1 MSTKYQSVKVNFIMN
16 FILTISNFIFPLVTF
31 PYASRVLGASGVG
44 TVTFASSIISYFSM
58 IGMLGIPTYAIR
70 ACAKIRDDQ
79 KKLSKTVQE
88 IMLLN
93 LIVMAIAL
101 LALVVAV
108 LSIDRLYQE
117 RFLYLVLGAT
127 LIFNVL
133 GVDWLYRAL
142 EQYSYITIRSIIFKC
157 LALVMLLVMV
167 KSTDD
172 YVLYGAISV
181 FASVG
186 SNLLNFI
193 NLRKFVSLKPTEKL
207 NLWPHLKPSL
217 TFFLLSVSA
226 TIYLSVDT
234 TILGFMAGDIE
245 VGYYSAAV
253 KLKQILVG
261 VVTSLGAVLLPRLSN
276 YYEQG
281 QHDAFKNLVQK
292 AINFVLVVS
301 VPMMVYFILLARDS
315 ILFLS
320 GEGFLP
326 AVLPMQLIMPTILF
340 IGLSNLMGFQLLVPT
355 NREIL
360 VVYSTIIGAIVDL
373 ILNMLLIPVMGAGGT
388 ALAGSVAELSVA
400 VVQVYF
406 LREII
411 PNLLRKSSVYQAVI
425 AVALSAGSVLLFK
438 QVIVLSPFFNLLCT
452 GLLFFGSYGLIL
464 LLLGESFTQSVCQSL
479 FTKIKFRSIGK

>member
-1 MSTKYQSVKVNFIMN
+1 MANKYQSVKLNFIMN

-31 PYASRVLGASGVG
+31 PYASRVLGASGIG
-44 TVTFASSIISYFSM
+44 SVTFATSIISYFSM
-58 IGMLGIPTYAIR
+58 VGMLGIPTYAIR

-79 KKLSKTVQE
+79 QKLEKTVQE

-93 LIVMAIAL
+93 LLVMSFAI

-108 LSIDRLYQE
+108 LSVDRLNQE
-117 RFLYLVLGAT
+117 KLLYLVLGAT
-127 LIFNVL
+127 LLFNVL

-142 EQYSYITIRSIIFKC
+142 ERYSYITIRSIAFKFIG
-157 LALVMLLVMV
+157 LILLLLLV
-167 KSTDD
+167 KTTDD
-172 YVLYGAISV
+172 YVLYAGISV

-193 NLRKFVSLKPTEKL
+193 NLRKIVSLKPQEKL
-207 NLWPHLKPSL
+207 DLRPHIKPSL

-234 TILGFMAGDIE
+234 TLLGFMSGDVE

-281 QHDAFKNLVQK
+281 KHAEFKSLVQK
-292 AINFVLVVS
+292 AINFVFVISL
-301 VPMMVYFILLARDS
+301 PMMVYFIIMAKES

-326 AVLPMQLIMPTILF
+326 AVLSMQLIMPTILF

-360 VVYSTIIGAIVDL
+360 VVYSTIVGAIVDL
-373 ILNMLLIPVMGAGGT
+373 VLNLILIPSWGASGT
-388 ALAGSVAELSVA
+388 AFSGSMAELSVA
-400 VVQVYF
+400 LVQIFF
-406 LREII
+406 LRDLILEM
-411 PNLLRKSSVYQAVI
+411 LRKSSLVKASLMTALAGLVI
-425 AVALSAGSVLLFK
+425 LVCKSFLP
-438 QVIVLSPFFNLLCT
+438 LSPFFSLVVT
-452 GLLFFGSYGLIL
+452 GLLFFGLYGL
-464 LLLGESFTQSVCQSL
+464 LLLWSGEPFIKSIYQSI
-479 FTKIKFRSIGK
+479 IKKVKQVK